1 MSTSAHRAAAAAP
14 RQAARAPARPA
25 SSAPGPTAAPPQVTA
40 APLAAAAP
48 PGACACGGGC
58 PRCRAGPRPEAL
70 AGLSVFP
77 DSPQARALGAVAFT
91 QGEQI
96 HVAPGHW
103 APHSQAGRE
112 LIGHEIAHVLQ
123 QRRGRVQAN
132 AHVAGR
138 ALNDD
143 PALEAEADALAPQ
156 AWQAFAAWPRHAAV
170 VRPAGSTAAGQGVV
184 QRRSTPPPQTCAPPA
199 VMDCTPGQ
207 DDPPR
212 VNREFRFGRDSAALD
227 AADVP
232 FLDSVAAAWHRNGGV
247 ALLRIDGYASAEG
260 DCSYNW
266 ALSCRRAAAVKA
278 ALQAPS
284 DASPG
289 VPDANLQSLA
299 RGESDAAGDDLP
311 ANRRAT
317 LFVPM
322 PTTQG
327 PDQRVSAGGAVATE
341 PDANLAREIGFE
353 LDPAS
358 RPPPVAPPPKP
369 QPGGPPPPVQ
379 PPPAPIPWDGRAGS
393 PTEAAS
399 RAKMQSE
406 LFAAYDAYLK
416 FKQPSTT
423 ARLALPQVPFATP
436 ANPGGATPAPTGV
449 VDIANQARDVLEAR
463 YAVSMDA
470 AASTPDQ
477 LAKRGPLQGSGAGQN
492 LFDAASEADR
502 SAVTGDADLAPD
514 VGWWLFENDVPGA
527 AGAPGSRKFAT
538 EILAAHHYSSGDDP
552 GDSFRWSVAHAYA
565 NAKTLAPNNR
575 RRMIDYRMAD
585 WSEAG
590 QAGGK
595 PGFTVQSRFDPGK
608 TPVRSELVQRWT
620 IFATATHESL
630 HLRTHPAF
638 EAAERGRGT
647 LKEGFTEM
655 FTIATLNGDVL
666 PALRAGTREALRRTV
681 EGSASPAAPDA
692 TLLANRVTPTQYVNH
707 RAQAERIRDGGTPP
721 GGSAHAGV
729 GEEAVRA
736 AYFQGHVEYLGL
748 DPAGAPLAGLPAP
761 GAPRA
766 LHIPAGIADLNE
778 LARRSGVPRATIERD
793 NPGIAAPLP
802 ATAVLAGCR
811 EHRVVSGETRTL
823 IAAQNGVSEEALATA
838 NPDVPI
844 DPASSDWPALAAGRV
859 LLIPVH

>member
-1 MSTSAHRAAAAAP
+1 MSNTAPRRAAAAAP

-25 SSAPGPTAAPPQVTA
+25 GPTPGPAVAPPIA
-40 APLAAAAP
+40 ATAP

-58 PRCRAGPRPEAL
+58 PRCRGAARLRPESL
-70 AGLSVFP
+70 AGLSVHP
-77 DSPQARALGAVAFT
+77 DSPRARALGAVAFT

-103 APHSQAGRE
+103 APHSAAGRE
-112 LIGHEIAHVLQ
+112 LIGHEVAHVLQ
-123 QRRGRVQAN
+123 QRSGRVAAN
-132 AHVAGR
+132 AQVAGH

-143 PALEAEADALAPQ
+143 AALEAEADALAPQ
-156 AWQAFAAWPRHAAV
+156 AWAAFAAWPGYAAV
-170 VRPAGSTAAGQGVV
+170 VRPAGPAGAARGVV
-184 QRRSTPPPQTCAPPA
+184 QRRSSPPPQTCAPPA
-199 VMDCTPGQ
+199 AMDCTPGL
-207 DDPPR
+207 DEPPR
-212 VNREFRFGRDSAALD
+212 INREFRFGRDSAAL
-227 AADVP
+227 AATDIP

-266 ALSCRRAAAVKA
+266 GLSCRRAAAVKA

-289 VPDANLQSLA
+289 VPDASLQPLA
-299 RGESDAAGDDLP
+299 RGESDAAGDDLA

-327 PDQRVSAGGAVATE
+327 PDQRVSAAGAVATA

-358 RPPPVAPPPKP
+358 RPPPVAPPPPP
-369 QPGGPPPPVQ
+369 QPGGPPPPVP

-393 PTEAAS
+393 PTQAAS
-399 RAKMQSE
+399 RATMQSE

-416 FKQPSTT
+416 FKLPSTT

-436 ANPGGATPAPTGV
+436 ANPGGAAPAPTGV

-463 YAVSMDA
+463 YAVAMDA
-470 AASTPDQ
+470 AASSPAQ
-477 LAKRGPLQGSGAGQN
+477 LANRGPRQGSGAGQN
-492 LFDAASEADR
+492 LFDASSEADR

-527 AGAPGSRKFAT
+527 AGAAGSRKFAT
-538 EILAAHHYSSGDDP
+538 DILAAHHYSSGDDP
-552 GDSFRWSVAHAYA
+552 GDAFRWSVANAYA
-565 NAKTLAPNNR
+565 NAKTLAPDNR

-595 PGFTVQSRFDPGK
+595 PGFTAQSRFDPGK

-638 EAAERGRGT
+638 EAADRGRGT
-647 LKEGFTEM
+647 MKEGFTEM

-692 TLLANRVTPTQYVNH
+692 ALLADRATPTQYVNH

-729 GEEAVRA
+729 GEQAVRA

-761 GAPRA
+761 GAARS
-766 LHIPAGIADLNE
+766 LHVPVGIADLNE

-802 ATAVLAGCR
+802 ASAVLAGCR
-811 EHRVVSGETRTL
+811 EHRVIGGETRAL
-823 IAAQNGVSEEALATA
+823 IAAQNGVSEQALATA

-844 DPASSDWPALAAGRV
+844 DPASSDWPVLAAGRV